1 MVDPIFIRH
10 VSTMNPRSLIVI
22 PEMTR
27 HIAFVRFLLAVWA
40 DIGMESFAGKC
51 AGKRSR
57 VYHKA
62 SIYEANLPFIDDFP
76 SYKPP

>member
-51 AGKRSR
+51 AGKRRR

-62 SIYEANLPFIDDFP
+62 SI
-76 SYKPP
+76 